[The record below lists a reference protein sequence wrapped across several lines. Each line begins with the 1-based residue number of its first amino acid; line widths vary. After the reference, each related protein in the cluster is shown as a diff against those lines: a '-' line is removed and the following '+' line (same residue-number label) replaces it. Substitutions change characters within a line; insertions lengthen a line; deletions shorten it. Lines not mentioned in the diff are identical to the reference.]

1 MDTLAPVRCPA
12 RTQAEKIPQD
22 AFHKLVADLSKILG
36 PSSGLNSDDVDVD
49 KLLHL
54 MQTYVSDDRVWEQY
68 AFSDLS
74 RAYTR
79 NLVDEGNGKSNLLIL
94 VWSPG
99 QGSPIHDHAN
109 AHCLMKVL
117 KGSLK
122 EIRYKYPLDGI
133 TSQPQVIMENAYDS
147 NQVTYMAD
155 ELGLHKISN
164 PDAENVAVSLHL
176 YTLSNAA
183 KEGCFIYNETTGKKS
198 HVTQSNFYSVHG
210 KKVESFQSMK

>member
-1 MDTLAPVRCPA
+1 MGRATSH
-12 RTQAEKIPQD
+12 I
-22 AFHKLVADLSKILG
+22 HLSG
-36 PSSGLNSDDVDVD
+36 E
-49 KLLHL
+49 LLSML
-54 MQTYVSDDRVWEQY
+54 TMQQ
-68 AFSDLS
+68 
-74 RAYTR
+74 
-79 NLVDEGNGKSNLLIL
+79 LIL

-164 PDAENVAVSLHL
+164 PDAENVAVSLHRMFLSIIMYVLKQTKLTTRQSTL
-176 YTLSNAA
+176 YQTLPKKDASFTTRRLVRNHMSLKATSTRCMERRSNR
-183 KEGCFIYNETTGKKS
+183 FS
-198 HVTQSNFYSVHG
+198 R
-210 KKVESFQSMK
+210 